1 MPRITPRAQRTARL
15 GIMPAAIGG
24 NRVMVEWA
32 EQFAAEMLRL
42 GQGRPVYTD
51 MLDWA
56 FELWPVWKHCDPE
69 AIARVEFR
77 NMVQDE

>member
-1 MPRITPRAQRTARL
+1 
-15 GIMPAAIGG
+15 
-24 NRVMVEWA
+24 MVEWA

-77 NMVQDE
+77 NMVQDD